1 MAQRSPRC
9 ETLVASSVTR
19 CIRYMYKQAAA
30 IAAYIILPN
39 SLPLKREKKIK
50 KEVNFRKRYLYTKCF
65 TEFSAIN
72 VLLQKVN

>member
-1 MAQRSPRC
+1 
-9 ETLVASSVTR
+9 
-19 CIRYMYKQAAA
+19 MYKQAAA

-39 SLPLKREKKIK
+39 SLPLQREKKIK

-72 VLLQKVN
+72 FLLQTVI